1 MRVRPLPYEV
11 SALARRLM
19 QAPGP
24 AQPALAARILREV
37 EAAARW
43 FAETGR
49 AHPEFG
55 DGSLIGRLLVT
66 PLPPESFGD
75 VPAYL
80 DALQIAAGALLNHTA
95 GSQISGFAGACR
107 VPWETNIPQEFAM
120 AETKQRV
127 TTVDPVWTRIC
138 DEAEEAVRAEP
149 LLGALI
155 HSGLL
160 HHATFERALA
170 YRFSLKLASGEMSEQ
185 ILREI
190 ADEAHARDSEI
201 GIAARADLMA
211 VYERD
216 PACHRFIQPVLFFKG
231 YQAIQAYR
239 IGHWLWRSG
248 RKDLAY
254 FVQMRVSEAFGVDIH
269 PAARVGKGLMIDH
282 AHSIVIGETAV
293 VGDNVSMLHSVTL
306 GGTGK
311 EDGDRHPK
319 IGNGVLI
326 GAGAKVLGN
335 IRIGQCSRIAAG
347 SVVLEDVPPNTT
359 VAGVPARVVG
369 KAGCAQP
376 ALTMDQL
383 LFPE

>member
-1 MRVRPLPYEV
+1 
-11 SALARRLM
+11 
-19 QAPGP
+19 
-24 AQPALAARILREV
+24 
-37 EAAARW
+37 
-43 FAETGR
+43 
-49 AHPEFG
+49 
-55 DGSLIGRLLVT
+55 
-66 PLPPESFGD
+66 
-75 VPAYL
+75 
-80 DALQIAAGALLNHTA
+80 
-95 GSQISGFAGACR
+95 
-107 VPWETNIPQEFAM
+107 M
-120 AETKQRV
+120 AETMHRI
-127 TTVDPVWTRIC
+127 TPLDPVWTRIC
-138 DEAEEAVRAEP
+138 SEAVEAVRAEP

-170 YRFSLKLASGEMSEQ
+170 FRFSLKLASGEMSEQ

-190 ADEAHARDSEI
+190 ADEAYSTSPELGA
-201 GIAARADLMA
+201 AARADLMA

-216 PACHRFIQPVLFFKG
+216 PACHRYLQPILFFKG
-231 YQAIQAYR
+231 YQAVQAYR
-239 IGHWLWRSG
+239 IGHWLWQKG
-248 RKDLAY
+248 RVDLAY

-269 PAARVGKGLMIDH
+269 PAARIGRGIMIDH

-335 IRIGQCSRIAAG
+335 IRVGNCSRIAAG
-347 SVVLEDVPPNTT
+347 SVVLEEVPAETT

-369 KAGCAQP
+369 KAGCPQP
-376 ALTMDQL
+376 ALSMDQHIKA
-383 LFPE
+383 E